1 MRMHRR
7 IPAVAEGA
15 PQSAHGGERV
25 PVDAGEGKYLRLRVD
40 GAHLF
45 GKIAGNAP
53 CGRFGA
59 AASLQTA
66 AFARVSVC
74 AAVLRAF
81 SVRRCAASFT
91 NKIGAA
97 ACFIHKKIK
106 AEPLFGGEAHVV

>member
-1 MRMHRR
+1 MRVADAHGHARGLGRRQHEGGKRRHMRMHRR

-25 PVDAGEGKYLRLRVD
+25 PVDAGEGKYLRLWVD

-53 CGRFGA
+53 CGFFGRA
-59 AASLQTA
+59 AAS
-66 AFARVSVC
+66 
-74 AAVLRAF
+74 
-81 SVRRCAASFT
+81 
-91 NKIGAA
+91 
-97 ACFIHKKIK
+97 FIHKKIK

>member
-15 PQSAHGGERV
+15 PQGAHGGERV

-59 AASLQTA
+59 AAS
-66 AFARVSVC
+66 
-74 AAVLRAF
+74 
-81 SVRRCAASFT
+81 
-91 NKIGAA
+91 
-97 ACFIHKKIK
+97 FIHKKIK